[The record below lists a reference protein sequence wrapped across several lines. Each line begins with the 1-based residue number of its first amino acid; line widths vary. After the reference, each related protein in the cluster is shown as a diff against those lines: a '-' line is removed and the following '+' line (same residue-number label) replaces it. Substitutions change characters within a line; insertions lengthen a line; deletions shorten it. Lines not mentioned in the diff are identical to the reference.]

1 MAGKREDYGAVAVTD
16 REQFGA
22 IPVGQD
28 ASPDPGSTFTRG
40 AYSGLANVAGAPV
53 DLITSA
59 INANIRRPMMDPSS
73 PFFDPTARQIEQPV
87 GGSDFL
93 RRQLG
98 RISLPSGTSLT
109 YPSLESLPQSERPV
123 AVAGEIMGGGLPL
136 AFAPPLAAAGGA
148 MGPQAL
154 RPVME
159 AARARPGAFLATETA
174 GLAGAAQGGAMA
186 ELLAPGNPMARFGG
200 EVAGGFM
207 NPVGA
212 IFRALR
218 GATTEIKSVLASMTP
233 AGRQA
238 KTAQILQKALQEA
251 GEDPEALVA
260 ALRQSGLTKLT
271 AGQKTGSPTL
281 LAMEARLAK
290 QSGKFS
296 TEAQKRS
303 QEGLSSLREMTD
315 FLESSGDPAL
325 LRSAARIREQYFN
338 GLLEGRLR
346 TAQAEATETAARLS
360 GRSDASRRT
369 TEIIESSLD
378 EARKA
383 EGELW
388 SKVDGTATTRPQNIV
403 QRYDELRATLLKE
416 EKIDP
421 IVDAVIKRLTK
432 TQDVDPMAALT
443 GAKQGEAANTVTV
456 QELRRV
462 RSRMLA
468 LARESRSKQEWDK
481 ARQYGEIAHGA
492 LDDLS
497 TVAGKEAD
505 EARTFSR
512 NLNDTFSRTFAGDVT
527 ETDVTGARRIHP
539 DMVLER
545 AFGGGGVG
553 AKVRLG
559 ELQSAA
565 EFSGFGVPMLTE
577 QEQFLRSA
585 SRAVIDPQTGRVNP
599 RQLERFIQDNEAVLQ
614 RFPGLRRDLAD
625 ASTAEQAFRDV
636 EGSTKTASTQIK
648 RRAAFAQL
656 MEYEDPSSAI
666 GATLQSKTP
675 ERSFSQIVNTAK
687 RAGPGAVGGLR
698 ASAMDYAAKQAT
710 DAQGNFSFTKYR
722 QALMSPVNQNGPS
735 LLEMMTRQGVMPRAH
750 EVRLQR
756 IMGEASRIEAAL
768 ANRARMDE
776 LIDAPDALVDFVTRV
791 AGANLGGASALGQ
804 ISGAPLVAAGAGS
817 KYMRQLF
824 QKVPRTRLQDVLIEA
839 AENPEFMA
847 SLLQKPQNAQQA
859 RQLERQINAF
869 LIQAGITYEREK

>member
-1 MAGKREDYGAVAVTD
+1 MAKPEDFGAVRVRPEDYGAV
-16 REQFGA
+16 
-22 IPVGQD
+22 PVGQS
-28 ASPDPGSTFTRG
+28 ASPDPASTFTRG
-40 AYSGLANVAGAPV
+40 VYSGVANVVGAPV

-59 INANIRRPMMDPSS
+59 INANVRRPLMETSS
-73 PFFDPTARQIEQPV
+73 PFFDPSMRQIEQPV
-87 GGSDFL
+87 GGSDWL
-93 RRQLG
+93 RSQIG
-98 RISLPSGTSLT
+98 NINLPSGTPAT
-109 YPSLESLPQSERPV
+109 YPNLEALPQSERPV

-136 AFAPPLAAAGGA
+136 AFVPPLAAARGIQ
-148 MGPQAL
+148 GPQAI
-154 RPVME
+154 RPIMD
-159 AARARPGAFLATETA
+159 AARTRPGAFLATETA
-174 GLAGAAQGGAMA
+174 GLAGAAQGGAIA
-186 ELLAPGNPMARFGG
+186 ELVAPGNPMARFSG
-200 EVAGGFM
+200 EVAGGLL

-212 IFRALR
+212 VLRAFR
-218 GATTEIKSVLASMTP
+218 GATTEIKSTIASMSP

-238 KTAQILQKALQEA
+238 KAAQIIQKALQES
-251 GEDPEALVA
+251 GEDPEALIA
-260 ALRQSGLTKLT
+260 SLRQSGLVSLT
-271 AGQKTGSPTL
+271 AGQKSGSPTL

-296 TEAQKRS
+296 TESQKRTQS
-303 QEGLSSLREMTD
+303 GLAALREMTD
-315 FLESSGDPAL
+315 LFETSGDPAL
-325 LRSAARIREQYFN
+325 LKMAVRMRQQYFN

-346 TAQAEATETAARLS
+346 AAQAEATETSARLS

-369 TEIIESSLD
+369 AEIIESSLD
-378 EARKA
+378 EARKT
-383 EGELW
+383 ESELW
-388 SKVDGTATTRPQNIV
+388 GKVNGDATTKPQHLV
-403 QRYDELRATLLKE
+403 QRYDELRGTLLPE
-416 EKIDP
+416 EK
-421 IVDAVIKRLTK
+421 
-432 TQDVDPMAALT
+432 VDPLVESVI
-443 GAKQGEAANTVTV
+443 GRLREQQSVSV

-468 LARESRSKQEWDK
+468 LAREARSKQEWDK
-481 ARQYGEIAHGA
+481 ARQYGEVAHGA

-505 EARTFSR
+505 DARTFSR
-512 NLNDTFSRTFAGDVT
+512 SLNDTFSRTFAGDVT

-545 AFGGGGVG
+545 AFGSGGTAANV
-553 AKVRLG
+553 KMG
-559 ELQSAA
+559 ELQTAA
-565 EFSGFGVPMLTE
+565 EFSGFGRPMLTE

-614 RFPGLRRDLAD
+614 RFPALRRDLES
-625 ASTAEQAFRDV
+625 ASSAEQAFRDV

-722 QALMSPVNQNGPS
+722 QALMSPVSQNGPS

-776 LIDAPDALVDFVTRV
+776 IIDAPDALVDFVTRV

-804 ISGAPLVAAGAGS
+804 VSGAPLVAAGAGS

-847 SLLQKPQNAQQA
+847 SLLQRPQSQQQA